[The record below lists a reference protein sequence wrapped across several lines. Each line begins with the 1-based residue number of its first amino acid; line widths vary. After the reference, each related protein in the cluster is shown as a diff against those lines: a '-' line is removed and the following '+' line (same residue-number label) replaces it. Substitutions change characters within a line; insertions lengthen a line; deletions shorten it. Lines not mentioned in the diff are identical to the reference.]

1 MDPSTIDS
9 EQILDA
15 AAHRKNDNYGK
26 GDFLRRL
33 MWIPG
38 KLLFRILPRFFY
50 GLGNQLL
57 RLYGARIGKEVR
69 IYPSVKIIFPWTLDI
84 SDNVTI
90 GDGVTLYGLG
100 PIRIGAGTMVSQGV
114 HFCAGT
120 HDYAYANLPLL
131 KPEIRIGKAVWICAD
146 CFVGPGIEVGDYCI
160 LGARSVVVKS
170 IPPLKIAAGN
180 PARPIKDRPIPEKG
194 VYR

>member
-1 MDPSTIDS
+1 MDPSTIDP

-15 AAHRKNDNYGK
+15 AAHRNNDNYGK
-26 GDFLRRL
+26 GDLLRRL

-38 KLLFRILPRFFY
+38 RLLFRIIPRFLY
-50 GLGNQLL
+50 GSRNQLL
-57 RLYGARIGKEVR
+57 RFYGARIGKEVR

-84 SDNVTI
+84 GDSVTV

-100 PIRIGAGTMVSQGV
+100 PIRIGAGTMISQGV

-120 HDYAYANLPLL
+120 HDFSYANLPLL
-131 KPEIRIGKAVWICAD
+131 KPEIRIGRAVWICAD

-180 PARPIKDRPIPEKG
+180 PARPIKDRPVPEKG